1 MNAEEYRQA
10 VDAVSFRPDFTRR
23 TLSLLEAHRKETASM
38 NKLSFKTAL
47 AAAALVAALAVTASA
62 AFLFLTP
69 GQVARQVGNP
79 ALAAAFES
87 DAAVSVND
95 TQSVGD
101 YQLTL
106 MGLLPGQT
114 LRQVEGLTDQ
124 VQDAKTYAVLA
135 YTRADGAPIED
146 DVPELTVT
154 PLVEGYA
161 PWAVNAWTL
170 GGGTHTFAQSGALY
184 YLFEC
189 DSVEPFADH
198 TVYLAAYPGTHTP
211 PGAEIFS
218 FGTDGAIAYQP
229 GQEGV
234 LFPLPLDPAKA
245 DPAAVAEL
253 LGSFADDVVELPEGA
268 QVSSDNGSFSW
279 DKAEEHTITLVPAEY
294 PAP

>member
-1 MNAEEYRQA
+1 MNAEEYRRA
-10 VDAVSFRPDFTRR
+10 VDAVSFRSDFTHR

-38 NKLSFKTAL
+38 KRISFKTAL
-47 AAAALVAALAVTASA
+47 IAAALVAALAVTASA
-62 AFLFLTP
+62 AFLLLSP
-69 GQVARQVGNP
+69 SQVAQRAGNE

-135 YTRADGAPIED
+135 YTRADGTPIED
-146 DVPELTVT
+146 NVPELTVT
-154 PLVEGYA
+154 PVVEGYA

-170 GGGTHTFAQSGALY
+170 GGGTCTFAQDGTLY

-189 DSVEPFADH
+189 NSVEPFADH
-198 TVYLAAYPGTHTP
+198 TVYLAVYPGTHTAP
-211 PGAEIFS
+211 SSELFA
-218 FGTDGAIAYQP
+218 FGEDGAIGYQP
-229 GQEGV
+229 GQDGV
-234 LFPLPLDPAKA
+234 LFVLPLDPAKA
-245 DPAAVAEL
+245 DPAAVNDMVGPWTAVDPHDP
-253 LGSFADDVVELPEGA
+253 ADIASDAMYAVEFRTIDEDGNATLIP
-268 QVSSDNGSFSW
+268 V
-279 DKAEEHTITLVPAEY
+279 EH